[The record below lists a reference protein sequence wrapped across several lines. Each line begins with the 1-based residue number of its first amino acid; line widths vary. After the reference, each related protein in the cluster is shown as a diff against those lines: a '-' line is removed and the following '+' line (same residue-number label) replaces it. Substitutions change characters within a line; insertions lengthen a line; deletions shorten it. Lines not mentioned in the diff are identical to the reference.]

1 MSDSIISDSIV
12 STNVSDSKLFWNWQG
27 HQVNYS
33 VSGKGTPLILVHGF
47 GASIGHWRK
56 NIPVWVEG
64 GYKVFALDLLGFGGS
79 DKPAIAYSLDLWQEL
94 LKDFWLTHIQTPA
107 VFVGNSIG
115 ALLSL
120 MMAANH
126 PEMTKG
132 AVLLNVAGGLNH
144 RPNELN
150 PVLGLIMAG
159 FSQLVGS
166 PITGKFIFDRVRQKD
181 RIRKTLGQVYRDRTA
196 ITDELVDLLYA
207 PSCDAGAQAVFA
219 SILTAPAGAKP
230 QELLPLV
237 NCPLLVLWG
246 ESDPW
251 TPIAGARVFQAMA
264 DINKDVKVIPIPN
277 TGHCPH
283 DENPTVVNRLVL
295 EWLSQMRT
303 VL

>member
-1 MSDSIISDSIV
+1 MISEKIV
-12 STNVSDSKLFWNWQG
+12 TNSKFLWNWQG

-33 VSGKGTPLILVHGF
+33 VSGEGIPLVLVHGF

-79 DKPAIAYSLDLWQEL
+79 DKPAIAYSLELWQEL
-94 LKDFWLTHIQTPA
+94 LKDFWLAHIQTPA
-107 VFVGNSIG
+107 MFVGNSIG

-126 PEMTKG
+126 PEMVKG

-150 PVLGLIMAG
+150 PVLGLIMTG
-159 FSQLVGS
+159 FSKLVGS
-166 PITGKFIFDRVRQKD
+166 PITGKFIFNQVRQKH
-181 RIRKTLGQVYRDRTA
+181 RIRKTLGQVYHDRTA

-219 SILTAPAGAKP
+219 AILTAPAGSKP
-230 QELLPLV
+230 EELLPDV
-237 NCPLLVLWG
+237 TCPLLVLWG

-251 TPIAGARVFQAMA
+251 TPIEGAKVFKEMA
-264 DINKDVKVIPIPN
+264 SQKDIKVIPIPN

-283 DENPTVVNRLVL
+283 DENPTIVNRLVL
-295 EWLSQMRT
+295 EWLANLDARS
-303 VL
+303 VNID